1 MNFSS
6 ARRYFY
12 QEIKQRDESINLD
25 KAALYIAQEEYPDL
39 DPKEYLNALD
49 TMAFKLQGR
58 LPS

>member
-1 MNFSS
+1 
-6 ARRYFY
+6 
-12 QEIKQRDESINLD
+12 LD

>member
-6 ARRYFY
+6 ARQYSY
-12 QEIKQRDESINLD
+12 QEIQQRDESINLD

-39 DPKEYLNALD
+39 DPKEYLNAIVSR
-49 TMAFKLQGR
+49 AFKLQGR